1 MVYAIHIN
9 CWGLRGRQEHLATA
23 LIALPIKKKKPNS
36 NACTVQFVSLYL
48 FTSREPSL
56 NSSSKNHVALH
67 IRPPPKKS
75 LRHRVAELLQ
85 WKWHKSETK
94 NKRLSW
100 FTFVPTTQM
109 EHEHEGKI
117 KYGGEK
123 KRQGEKPKRNHLR
136 CFSDDGQM
144 MKEQPWSEPRANTE
158 RLQSLWKI
166 SREAVCVCVVC
177 VCFDLLTAQRSY
189 WCRWG

>member
-23 LIALPIKKKKPNS
+23 LIALPIKKKSQIQMP
-36 NACTVQFVSLYL
+36 ALC
-48 FTSREPSL
+48 
-56 NSSSKNHVALH
+56 SSFPCISSPQENPVWTAAAKIMLH
-67 IRPPPKKS
+67 YISDPLPKKS

-189 WCRWG
+189 GCRWG